1 MSLAKTNG
9 FAWVKEM
16 KSEKMESR
24 KQIEPYR
31 CRLQLNLGYLLLAKG
46 VVGSTLL
53 HEKVTDFVK
62 M

>member
-1 MSLAKTNG
+1 
-9 FAWVKEM
+9 M
-16 KSEKMESR
+16 KSEQMESR
-24 KQIEPYR
+24 KQIEPDM
-31 CRLQLNLGYLLLAKG
+31 CRLQLNLGYILHAKG